1 MKKLIL
7 AIFCISIINISFSQ
21 NEKADAEYLKILK
34 EYTLKPDG
42 SIDYHYYKEVKLLS
56 HYSFHRLYGE
66 TFIVYNTDFQTLKI
80 NSAYTIM
87 ADGKKIITPDNAFN
101 KVLPRFST
109 NAPTYNNIR
118 EMVVTHTGLEVGT
131 TIYLDYT
138 INSKSGYYPELMAD
152 DFLYESSPVKELI
165 IKVNV
170 PETKALNFELLNN
183 DTEPL
188 VVTEKDGL
196 VYTWTFNSLPA
207 NSKDY
212 YKEKDHLSSPRLIF
226 STSKDLKK
234 AYDFFVNQPAF
245 DLNTNE
251 SMDAAVAEIIKENS
265 NQLSITLELQKLVC
279 NDMSNIN
286 VPLNHTG
293 FKCRTAIETWN
304 SNKGTKLEKALLL
317 SALLQKANLKS
328 EVVAIIP
335 DAFYNENIG
344 NILGFDDFML
354 RINLEEQGE
363 VYLSADHIY
372 NQNQIYNLNDKT
384 ILLLD
389 KNIESLKVYS
399 ATPKT
404 SKIFVMGEFEFQNSE
419 KLKGNMHLVLEAN
432 ANPYFSLLNDDSKI
446 KSVVRGGIASKDI
459 SSVKYDE
466 LKQEFVST
474 HLDIEKEEPLKK
486 LNSYLS
492 FELPYISNGVNSWH
506 INLLTAER
514 AVPLEI
520 PENIHERYDYSF
532 GYSNDLKVVTPA
544 KTIEVNNN
552 AGYLLIKFEKLD
564 NKLIITR
571 EIKLDKKIID
581 VSIYDDFKEIMNV
594 WNNDNYKKIIF
605 KSSL

>member
-7 AIFCISIINISFSQ
+7 AIFCLSIINISFSQ

-66 TFIVYNTDFQTLKI
+66 TFIIYNTDFQKVTI

-138 INSKSGYYPELMAD
+138 LSSESGYYPELMAD
-152 DFLYESSPVKELI
+152 DLLYESSPVKELI
-165 IKVNV
+165 IKVNI
-170 PETKALNFELLNN
+170 PENKTFNFELFNI
-183 DTEPL
+183 DVEPL

-212 YKEKDHLSSPRLIF
+212 YLEKDHLSAPRLIF

-251 SMDAAVAEIIKENS
+251 SMDAVVAVIINGNS
-265 NQLSITLELQKLVC
+265 DQLSIALDLQKLVC
-279 NDMSNIN
+279 NDLSNIN
-286 VPLNHTG
+286 LPLNHSG

-317 SALLQKANLKS
+317 NALLQKANLKS

-335 DAFYNENIG
+335 DAFYNEKIG
-344 NILGFDDFML
+344 NILDFDDFMV
-354 RINLEEQGE
+354 RINLEKQGE
-363 VYLSADHIY
+363 VYLSAYHIY
-372 NQNQIYNLNDKT
+372 NQNQIYSLNDKT
-384 ILLLD
+384 VLLLD

-399 ATPKT
+399 TTPKT
-404 SKIFVMGEFEFQNSE
+404 SKIFVMGEFEFLNSDS
-419 KLKGNMHLVLEAN
+419 LTADIQLVLEAN

-446 KSVVRGGIASKDI
+446 KSVVRGGISSKDI
-459 SSVKYDE
+459 ISVKNDE
-466 LKQEFVST
+466 LRQEFVST
-474 HLDIEKEEPLKK
+474 HLEITKKEPFKD
-486 LNSYLS
+486 LNTYLS
-492 FELPYISNGVNSWH
+492 FELPFISNGVNSWH
-506 INLLTAER
+506 INLLTEER
-514 AVPLEI
+514 SVPLEI

-532 GYSNDLKVVTPA
+532 GYSNELKVVTPS
-544 KTIEVNNN
+544 KNIEIKND

-571 EIKLDKKIID
+571 EIKFDKKIID

-605 KSSL
+605 KKNL

>member
-34 EYTLKPDG
+34 EYTLNADG

-138 INSKSGYYPELMAD
+138 INSESGYYPELMAD
-152 DFLYESSPVKELI
+152 DLLYESSPVKELI
-165 IKVNV
+165 IKVNI
-170 PETKALNFELLNN
+170 PENKTLNFELLNI
-183 DTEPL
+183 DGDPL
-188 VVTEKDGL
+188 VVTEKDKI

-212 YKEKDHLSSPRLIF
+212 YQEKDHLSSPRLIF

-251 SMDAAVAEIIKENS
+251 SMDAAVAVIIKENS

-354 RINLEEQGE
+354 RINLEKQGQ

-544 KTIEVNNN
+544 KTIEIKND
-552 AGYLLIKFEKLD
+552 AGYLLIKFENSD
-564 NKLIITR
+564 NKINVTK
-571 EIKLDKKIID
+571 EIKFSKSIINPS
-581 VSIYDDFKEIMNV
+581 VYDDFKEIMNV
-594 WNNDNYKKIIF
+594 WNNNNYKKIIF